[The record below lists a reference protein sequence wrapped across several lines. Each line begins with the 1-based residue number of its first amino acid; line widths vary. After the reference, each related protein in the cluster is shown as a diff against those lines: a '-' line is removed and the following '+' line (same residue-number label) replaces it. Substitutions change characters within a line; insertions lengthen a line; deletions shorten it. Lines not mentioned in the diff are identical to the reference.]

1 MIDKE
6 KLVESYY
13 PIVRRMVKKL
23 VVRMPDGYDE
33 EDFVQVGMMG
43 LLKALEA
50 ADSKKTEAELR
61 AYAQT
66 KIRGAI
72 LDKLRSVDKLSRY
85 TRDKLKKIAEAYREL
100 MQEGNLNPTEKD
112 VAEKAGMDE
121 EEIGRLMGEGANL
134 DMLSLDETLSDGDT
148 LIMEAVE
155 DKRTR
160 TPLEMVEENEREEL
174 IREAL
179 SNLSEQELT
188 VLSLYYHEDLNIKEI
203 ASIIGKTESRVS
215 QIKTQSLMKVREYI
229 RRRLNR

>member
-155 DKRTR
+155 DKHTR